1 MIAIVADRWSPPA
14 AGGGREHYAH
24 ALVAH
29 LRAGGH
35 TVVTLMSGDKL
46 PADASAVL
54 ALTPLATATHYQL
67 HGGLLDAAFA
77 GERAAFSSALRRQ
90 LYAPALALNQRRQR
104 LLAAESTMLAGA
116 TTFMAFSN
124 ADAERLAA
132 RGVHPSRV
140 RVQRPGVDLSRFRP
154 GDPPSTPDSSLPR
167 PLRLLFVAHNTVL
180 KGLRTAI
187 LAVGR
192 ARQRGIDASLLVA
205 GRGVGSRER
214 RLIDR
219 EGLSAAIRTEGEA
232 SPDRLASLYRTADAL
247 IHPTFYDPFPRVCIE
262 ALASGC
268 PVLTTAS
275 CGAAE
280 IVRHGC
286 EGFIVADPRD
296 VDGFAEAIRTVASTS
311 ARRLRHAAAAL
322 GQQFDD
328 GAHFRDVAEWLA
340 GTSAAR

>member
-1 MIAIVADRWSPPA
+1 MIAIVADRWSPAA

-29 LRAGGH
+29 LRARGH
-35 TVVTLMSGDKL
+35 TVVTLVPRDTV
-46 PADASAVL
+46 PVDASAVL
-54 ALTPLATATHYQL
+54 ALTPVATATHYQL

-77 GERAAFSSALRRQ
+77 GERAAYSSALRRH
-90 LYAPALALNQRRQR
+90 LYAPALALNRRRQR
-104 LLAAESTMLAGA
+104 RLAAESTMLAGA
-116 TTFMAFSN
+116 TALMAFST

-154 GDPPSTPDSSLPR
+154 DDSPLTPDSPPPR
-167 PLRLLFVAHNTVL
+167 PLRLLFAAHNTVL

-187 LAVGR
+187 RAIGR
-192 ARQRGIDASLLVA
+192 ARRRGIDVSLLVV
-205 GRGVGSRER
+205 GRGCGARER

-219 EGLSAAIRTEGEA
+219 EGLSAVIRTEGEA
-232 SPDRLASLYRTADAL
+232 SQDRLASLYRTADAL

-268 PVLTTAS
+268 PVLTTS
-275 CGAAE
+275 CCGAAE

-286 EGFIVADPRD
+286 EGFIVADPLD
-296 VDGFAEAIRTVASTS
+296 VDGFAEAIGTLASTS
-311 ARRLRHAAAAL
+311 PRRMRQAAASL
-322 GQQFDD
+322 GQQFDEA
-328 GAHFRDVAEWLA
+328 AHFRDVIEWLA
-340 GTSAAR
+340 GSTATR